1 MTIDAAIA
9 DAVRAAVAPVLTELA
24 TLREQVAILV
34 QSSPPQMLSVAEAAK
49 RMGVHPAT
57 IRRMCASGE
66 LAHRRAGRRLL
77 VDASSLRPADVATVS
92 RLAREARGS

>member
-1 MTIDAAIA
+1 VTIDAAIA

-49 RMGVHPAT
+49 RMGTCAAT

-66 LAHRRAGRRLL
+66 LAHRRCGRRVL
-77 VDASSLRPADVATVS
+77 VDSAALRPTDSATVA
-92 RLAREARGS
+92 RLSREARS